1 MVHFGRVPARIHQE
15 TARAA
20 GFLGAAA
27 PPNQH
32 HRVLLALLTPLS
44 CLKTD
49 IDLVARAPITR
60 FNDAQQSDISSEH
73 APVP

>member
-32 HRVLLALLTPLS
+32 HRVLLALLTPPPWLE
-44 CLKTD
+44 TD
-49 IDLVARAPITR
+49 VDLVARAPTPRYSDTR
-60 FNDAQQSDISSEH
+60 QSDISSEH